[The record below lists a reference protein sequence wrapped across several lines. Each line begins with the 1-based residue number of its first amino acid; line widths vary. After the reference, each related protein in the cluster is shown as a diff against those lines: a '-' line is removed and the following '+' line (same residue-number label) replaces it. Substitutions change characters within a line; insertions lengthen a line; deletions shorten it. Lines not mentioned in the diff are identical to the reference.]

1 MQPRRDHRAR
11 LEPAAGILH
20 GAGQDPVAVR
30 DYTAAVGA
38 ERAPLI
44 WMTYAGLNGNLA
56 RWGAGLA
63 RDLAAAPGW
72 MIPQI
77 GLSMTRDSH
86 PEDHYEQ
93 RVAAGEFDAAIQ
105 ALVDALAALGRPAY
119 LRIGYEFN
127 GPWNGYQPASFVAA
141 WRRIAAAIRARDLP
155 VALVWCAGLTLDD
168 RPIDWAYWPGD
179 DVVDWC
185 GIDLFFPE
193 DLHDRRTAAF
203 LDRCETLGRPVMIG
217 ESTPRTVGTVK
228 ADAAWARWFQ
238 PYLRTIAERPGIK
251 AFCYINW
258 EWQEWSVKCAIDW
271 LDWGDG
277 RIDRNPDLAAR
288 WRGALADPVF
298 IHGGDEAAVRRVLRT
313 G

>member
-1 MQPRRDHRAR
+1 MLPRRDHHAR
-11 LEPAAGILH
+11 LEPADGILH

-30 DYTAAVGA
+30 DYTAAMGPG
-38 ERAPLI
+38 RAPLI
-44 WMTYAGLNGNLA
+44 WMTYVGLNGNLRA
-56 RWGAGLA
+56 WGEGLA
-63 RDLAAAPGW
+63 RTLAAAPGW
-72 MIPQI
+72 MVPQI

-93 RVAAGEFDAAIQ
+93 KVAAGELDERIDQ
-105 ALVDALAALGRPAY
+105 LVAALAALGRPAY

-127 GPWNGYQPASFVAA
+127 GPWNGYQPATFVAA
-141 WRRIAAAIRARDLP
+141 WRRIAERIRAADLP

-168 RPIDWAYWPGD
+168 AEIPWSYWPGAEW
-179 DVVDWC
+179 VDWC
-185 GIDLFFPE
+185 GLDLFFPE
-193 DLHDRRTAAF
+193 DLHDRRTTGFLARCAA
-203 LDRCETLGRPVMIG
+203 EGKPVMIG

-238 PYLRTIAERPGIK
+238 PYLRVIAEHPGIK

-258 EWQEWSVKCAIDW
+258 EWQEWSVKCGIDW

-277 RIDRNPDLAAR
+277 RIERTP
-288 WRGALADPVF
+288 ALADRWRTALGDPVF
-298 IHGGDEAAVRRVLRT
+298 VHGGDEAAVRRVLRT